1 MSCCNIKKDNVA
13 KTEAKKKFVSTF
25 FNGRNFPVFLVFLV
39 NLIVPMSKFVLTIKP
54 RNLATYFL
62 IKSVGTDKEIVII
75 LHNSLNQFYFISVI
89 NLSFIVR

>member
-25 FNGRNFPVFLVFLV
+25 FNGRNFSVFLVFLV
-39 NLIVPMSKFVLTIKP
+39 NLIVPMSKFVLT
-54 RNLATYFL
+54 NLATYFL